1 MTDNNKNP
9 LIKEDNRVFVFIE
22 PLMNSKD
29 AKNYAD
35 LPDDKKHLIGK
46 DVLDS
51 KTVEALDKL
60 RAFTQKE
67 GMHLVLRDLNNSTN
81 PERAQVSLAIFKGKE
96 KVLREEVNI
105 KGLCDNIIDVVNAK
119 LVDQNNKAIYN
130 NNKMRR

>member
-105 KGLCDNIIDVVNAK
+105 KGLCYNIIDVVNAK
-119 LVDQNNKAIYN
+119 LVDQNNKTIYN

>member
-105 KGLCDNIIDVVNAK
+105 KGLCDNVIDVVNAK
-119 LVDQNNKAIYN
+119 LVDQNNKTIYN

>member
-67 GMHLVLRDLNNSTN
+67 GMHLILRDLNNSTN

-105 KGLCDNIIDVVNAK
+105 KGLCDNIIDAVNAK
-119 LVDQNNKAIYN
+119 LVDQNNKTIYN

>member
-1 MTDNNKNP
+1 MTDNNKNQ

-105 KGLCDNIIDVVNAK
+105 KGLCDNVIDVVNAK
-119 LVDQNNKAIYN
+119 LVDQNNKTIYN

>member
-1 MTDNNKNP
+1 MTDNNKNQ

-119 LVDQNNKAIYN
+119 LVDQNNKTIYN